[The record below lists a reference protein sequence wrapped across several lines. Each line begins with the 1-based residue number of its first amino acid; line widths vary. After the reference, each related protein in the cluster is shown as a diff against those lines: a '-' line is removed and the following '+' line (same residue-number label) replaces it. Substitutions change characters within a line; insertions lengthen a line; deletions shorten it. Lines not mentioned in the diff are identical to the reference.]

1 MARDRRGA
9 FFPSLPP
16 SADSADPSWG
26 RGVGVGGERRGRGGD
41 NEDEKR
47 EVAELPPRPEQ
58 PRPVASRP
66 VPGARRVESAARNP
80 PPCALPG
87 WLAGGKM
94 ASVWDES
101 EVSGPGGAVAGAGV
115 RRGVSDR
122 G

>member
-1 MARDRRGA
+1 MAGTTRT
-9 FFPSLPP
+9 
-16 SADSADPSWG
+16 
-26 RGVGVGGERRGRGGD
+26 
-41 NEDEKR
+41 KR
-47 EVAELPPRPEQ
+47 ERSRSSPPRPEQ